1 MGLQVSYPYFNQKSR
16 ALSSLYIV
24 EFWTLLP
31 YFHFQVTENPT
42 QTGLSIKDNLFIYIT
57 KKSRDNWLQVHLVPQ
72 VNYIYLRGSFLLISQ
87 ICFLCQHWP
96 QVANVNGS
104 PNGLGHMFS
113 AEVLVVYP
121 IICINPEAHV

>member
-57 KKSRDNWLQVHLVPQ
+57 KKSRTIGFRYTLFHRLIIFTLGAHFFLFLRSASCASIGLRLQMLMAAPMDWV
-72 VNYIYLRGSFLLISQ
+72 
-87 ICFLCQHWP
+87 ICSRQKSW
-96 QVANVNGS
+96 
-104 PNGLGHMFS
+104 
-113 AEVLVVYP
+113 
-121 IICINPEAHV
+121 